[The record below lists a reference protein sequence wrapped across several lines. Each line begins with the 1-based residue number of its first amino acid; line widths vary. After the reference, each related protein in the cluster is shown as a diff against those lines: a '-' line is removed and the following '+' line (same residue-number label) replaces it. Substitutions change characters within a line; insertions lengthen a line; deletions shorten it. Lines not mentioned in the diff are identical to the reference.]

1 MLAARLCP
9 APAFRCA
16 GADEITFHVR
26 QPAKHGDL
34 RWRGSSNQRLV
45 PLTERYRDVHAEPD
59 IGQGLEFTL
68 GIDQTLSWAG
78 VPSVPGFR
86 ERVTAGL
93 ASKGYGLRVE
103 RENM

>member
-1 MLAARLCP
+1 
-9 APAFRCA
+9 
-16 GADEITFHVR
+16 
-26 QPAKHGDL
+26 
-34 RWRGSSNQRLV
+34 V
-45 PLTERYRDVHAEPD
+45 PAEPD

>member
-1 MLAARLCP
+1 MLDLLIDGPYRPAR
-9 APAFRCA
+9 
-16 GADEITFHVR
+16 
-26 QPAKHGDL
+26 HGDL

-45 PLTERYRDVHAEPD
+45 PLTERYRDVLAEPD

-86 ERVTAGL
+86 EQVTAAPGQQ
-93 ASKGYGLRVE
+93 GLRPA
-103 RENM
+103 RARGENQ